1 MDPGVG
7 AGRLSGTEPVKYGCD
22 RASAAVIRLAGSN
35 CRSRSSKSRA
45 AGNGLS
51 IIRYAGRKPTCKVP
65 CGDAFGRTCEKG
77 ILGYRGY
84 CFGGLVLSVC
94 WVYQSQHGTVE
105 LKKHIRT
112 PSLWIL
118 RRTRSSGVPM
128 MRIMWR
134 SWSWLSLPRNSGT
147 PEIISAKMQPQDQ
160 TSIEVLYVREPM
172 RTSGARYQRVTTS
185 SQM

>member
-35 CRSRSSKSRA
+35 CKSRSSKSRA
-45 AGNGLS
+45 AGNKKS
-51 IIRYAGRKPTCKVP
+51 IRHTGRRHSTCRVP

-94 WVYQSQHGTVE
+94 CVYRTQHRTVV

-134 SWSWLSLPRNSGT
+134 SWSWLSLPRKSGT
-147 PEIISAKMQPQDQ
+147 PEIISAKIQPQDQ

-172 RTSGARYQRVTTS
+172 STSGARYHRVTT
-185 SQM
+185 